1 MNNDFPLSHRG
12 QEPEPSTLYLVGT
25 PIGNLSDISLRAINI
40 LKNVNLIAC
49 EDTRQTRK
57 LMSYLKISNKL
68 ISFNK
73 HNSQKKIPIIV
84 DYLKSGFS
92 IALVSDAGTPL
103 VSDPGYQLVRAV
115 QAMGMPVVPL
125 PGPCAAITALSAAG
139 LPTHSFQFVGFLPA
153 KQNARRTRLDAL
165 KSSDSTII
173 LYEAPHRIL
182 DLLDDVEEVLGAL
195 REVCIAR
202 ELTKTFETVR
212 RDTVATI
219 RDWVKGDA
227 NQQRGEFVVMIA
239 PDTQKEEG
247 VSDEA
252 SNLLH
257 ALADELPPRKA
268 AQIVA
273 DHYGLKSRDLY
284 QLLIDRE

>member
-1 MNNDFPLSHRG
+1 MKAA
-12 QEPEPSTLYLVGT
+12 LYVVPT
-25 PIGNLSDISLRAINI
+25 PIGNIGDMTLRSVEVLQAADM
-40 LKNVNLIAC
+40 IAA
-49 EDTRQTRK
+49 EDTRHSRT
-57 LMSYLKISNKL
+57 LLNHYEISTPV
-68 ISFNK
+68 ISF
-73 HNSQKKIPIIV
+73 HEH
-84 DYLKSGFS
+84 SGES
-92 IALVSDAGTPL
+92 VAVALAERIMQGERIALISDAGTPL

-115 QAMGMPVVPL
+115 QALDMPVVPL

-153 KQNARRTRLDAL
+153 KQNARRSRLDAL
-165 KSSDSTII
+165 KSSESTII

-182 DLLDDVEEVLGAL
+182 DLLDDIEDVLGAP

-212 RDTVATI
+212 RDTVAII

-239 PDTQKEEG
+239 PDTQKGEG

-252 SNLLH
+252 FNLLR
-257 ALADELPPRKA
+257 ALSNELPPRKA

-284 QLLIDRE
+284 QKLIQRE

>member
-1 MNNDFPLSHRG
+1 MKAA
-12 QEPEPSTLYLVGT
+12 LYVVPT
-25 PIGNLSDISLRAINI
+25 PIGNIGDMTLRSVEVLQA
-40 LKNVNLIAC
+40 VDMIAA
-49 EDTRQTRK
+49 EDTRHSRT
-57 LMSYLKISNKL
+57 LLNHYEISTPV
-68 ISFNK
+68 ISF
-73 HNSQKKIPIIV
+73 HEH
-84 DYLKSGFS
+84 SGES
-92 IALVSDAGTPL
+92 VAVALAERIMQGERIALISDAGTPL

-115 QAMGMPVVPL
+115 QALDMPVVPL

-153 KQNARRTRLDAL
+153 KQNARRSRLDAL
-165 KSSDSTII
+165 KSSESTII

-182 DLLDDVEEVLGAL
+182 DLPDDIEDVLGAP

-212 RDTVATI
+212 RDTVAII

-239 PDTQKEEG
+239 PDTQKGEG

-252 SNLLH
+252 FNLLR
-257 ALADELPPRKA
+257 ALSNELPPRKA

-273 DHYGLKSRDLY
+273 DHYGLKSRGLY
-284 QLLIDRE
+284 QKLIQRE

>member
-1 MNNDFPLSHRG
+1 LKAA
-12 QEPEPSTLYLVGT
+12 LYVVPT
-25 PIGNLSDISLRAINI
+25 PIGNIGDMTLRSVEVLQA
-40 LKNVNLIAC
+40 VDMIAA
-49 EDTRQTRK
+49 EDTRHSRT
-57 LMSYLKISNKL
+57 LLNHYEITTPV
-68 ISFNK
+68 ISF
-73 HNSQKKIPIIV
+73 HEHSGEGAAMALAQRIV
-84 DYLKSGFS
+84 EGEG
-92 IALVSDAGTPL
+92 IALISDAGTPL

-115 QAMGMPVVPL
+115 QALGMPVVPL

-139 LPTHSFQFVGFLPA
+139 LPTHSFQFVGFLPS

-165 KSSDSTII
+165 KYSDSTII

-182 DLLDDVEEVLGAL
+182 DLLDDVVEVLGAL

-202 ELTKTFETVR
+202 ELTKTFETIR

-219 RDWVKGDA
+219 RDWVKGDT

-239 PDTQKEEG
+239 PDTQKGVG

-257 ALADELPPRKA
+257 VLADELPPRKA

-273 DHYGLKSRDLY
+273 DHYSLKSRDLY
-284 QLLIDRE
+284 QILINRE

>member
-1 MNNDFPLSHRG
+1 M
-12 QEPEPSTLYLVGT
+12 TLRSVEVLQAVDT
-25 PIGNLSDISLRAINI
+25 
-40 LKNVNLIAC
+40 IAA
-49 EDTRQTRK
+49 EDTRHSRT
-57 LMSYLKISNKL
+57 LLNHYEITTPV
-68 ISFNK
+68 ISF
-73 HNSQKKIPIIV
+73 HEH
-84 DYLKSGFS
+84 SGES
-92 IALVSDAGTPL
+92 AAMALAERIMQGERVALISDAGTPL

-115 QAMGMPVVPL
+115 QAMHMPVVPL

-139 LPTHSFQFVGFLPA
+139 LPTHSFQFVGFLPP
-153 KQNARRTRLDAL
+153 KQNARQTRLDAL
-165 KSSDSTII
+165 KSADSTII

-182 DLLDDVEEVLGAL
+182 GLLDDIEEVLGAL

-212 RDTVATI
+212 RDTVAII
-219 RDWVKGDA
+219 RDWVKGDT

-239 PDTQKEEG
+239 PDTQKGEG

-252 SNLLH
+252 FNLLG

-284 QLLIDRE
+284 QALINRE

>member
-1 MNNDFPLSHRG
+1 MLRNNLLQPI
-12 QEPEPSTLYLVGT
+12 PVG
-25 PIGNLSDISLRAINI
+25 G
-40 LKNVNLIAC
+40 
-49 EDTRQTRK
+49 
-57 LMSYLKISNKL
+57 
-68 ISFNK
+68 
-73 HNSQKKIPIIV
+73 
-84 DYLKSGFS
+84 KS
-92 IALVSDAGTPL
+92 
-103 VSDPGYQLVRAV
+103 
-115 QAMGMPVVPL
+115 
-125 PGPCAAITALSAAG
+125 
-139 LPTHSFQFVGFLPA
+139 
-153 KQNARRTRLDAL
+153 RRRLHAL

-182 DLLDDVEEVLGAL
+182 DLLDDIEGVLGAL

-202 ELTKTFETVR
+202 ELTKKFETVR
-212 RDTVATI
+212 RDTVTII

-239 PDTQKEEG
+239 PDTQKGEG

-252 SNLLH
+252 LNLLR

-284 QLLIDRE
+284 QTLINRE

>member
-1 MNNDFPLSHRG
+1 M
-12 QEPEPSTLYLVGT
+12 TLRSVEVLQAV
-25 PIGNLSDISLRAINI
+25 DM
-40 LKNVNLIAC
+40 IAA
-49 EDTRQTRK
+49 EDTRHSRT
-57 LMSYLKISNKL
+57 LLNHYEITTPV
-68 ISFNK
+68 ISF
-73 HNSQKKIPIIV
+73 HEHSGEGAAMALAERIV
-84 DYLKSGFS
+84 EGERV
-92 IALVSDAGTPL
+92 ALISDAGTPL

-115 QAMGMPVVPL
+115 QALNMPVVPL

-139 LPTHSFQFVGFLPA
+139 LPTHSFQFVGFLPS

-165 KSSDSTII
+165 RSSDSTII

-202 ELTKTFETVR
+202 ELTKTFETIR

-219 RDWVKGDA
+219 RNWVKGDT

-239 PDTQKEEG
+239 PDTQKGVG

-252 SNLLH
+252 LNLLH
-257 ALADELPPRKA
+257 VLADELPPRKA

-284 QLLIDRE
+284 QILINRE

>member
-1 MNNDFPLSHRG
+1 MKAA
-12 QEPEPSTLYLVGT
+12 LYVVPT
-25 PIGNLSDISLRAINI
+25 PIGNIGDMTLRSVEVLQA
-40 LKNVNLIAC
+40 VDMIAA
-49 EDTRQTRK
+49 EDTRHSRT
-57 LMSYLKISNKL
+57 LLNHYEITTPV
-68 ISFNK
+68 ISF
-73 HNSQKKIPIIV
+73 HEH
-84 DYLKSGFS
+84 SGES
-92 IALVSDAGTPL
+92 AAMALAERIAEGERIALISDAGTPL

-115 QAMGMPVVPL
+115 QALNMPVVPL
-125 PGPCAAITALSAAG
+125 PGPCAAVTALSAAG

-153 KQNARRTRLDAL
+153 KKNARRTRLDGL
-165 KSSDSTII
+165 KSSESTII

-182 DLLDDVEEVLGAL
+182 DLLDDIAGVLGAL

-212 RDTVATI
+212 RDTVADI

-239 PDTQKEEG
+239 PDTQRGEG

-252 SNLLH
+252 FNLLR
-257 ALADELPPRKA
+257 ALSEELPPRKA

-284 QLLIDRE
+284 QMLIDRE

>member
-1 MNNDFPLSHRG
+1 MKAA
-12 QEPEPSTLYLVGT
+12 LYVVPT
-25 PIGNLSDISLRAINI
+25 PIGNIGDMTLRSVEVLQA
-40 LKNVNLIAC
+40 VDMIAA
-49 EDTRQTRK
+49 EDTRHSRT
-57 LMSYLKISNKL
+57 LLNHYEITTPV
-68 ISFNK
+68 ISF
-73 HNSQKKIPIIV
+73 HEHSGEGAAMALAERIV
-84 DYLKSGFS
+84 EGERV
-92 IALVSDAGTPL
+92 ALISDAGTPL

-115 QAMGMPVVPL
+115 QALNMPVVPL

-139 LPTHSFQFVGFLPA
+139 LPTHSFQFVGFLPS

-165 KSSDSTII
+165 RSGDSTII

-202 ELTKTFETVR
+202 ELTKTFETIR

-219 RDWVKGDA
+219 RNWVKGDT

-239 PDTQKEEG
+239 PDTQKGVG

-257 ALADELPPRKA
+257 VLADELPPRRA

-284 QLLIDRE
+284 QILINRE

>member
-1 MNNDFPLSHRG
+1 MKAA
-12 QEPEPSTLYLVGT
+12 LYVVPT
-25 PIGNLSDISLRAINI
+25 PIGNIGDMTLRSVEVLQAVDI
-40 LKNVNLIAC
+40 IAA
-49 EDTRQTRK
+49 EDTRHSRT
-57 LMSYLKISNKL
+57 LLNHYEISTPV
-68 ISFNK
+68 ISF
-73 HNSQKKIPIIV
+73 HEH
-84 DYLKSGFS
+84 SGES
-92 IALVSDAGTPL
+92 VAVALAERIMQGERIALISDAGTPL

-115 QAMGMPVVPL
+115 QALDMPVVPL

-153 KQNARRTRLDAL
+153 KQNARRSRLDAL
-165 KSSDSTII
+165 KSSESTII

-182 DLLDDVEEVLGAL
+182 DLLDDIEGVLGAP

-212 RDTVATI
+212 RDTVAII

-239 PDTQKEEG
+239 PDTQKGEG

-252 SNLLH
+252 FNLLR
-257 ALADELPPRKA
+257 ALSNELPPRKA

-284 QLLIDRE
+284 QKLIQRE

>member
-1 MNNDFPLSHRG
+1 MYGEERELKAA
-12 QEPEPSTLYLVGT
+12 LYVVPT
-25 PIGNLSDISLRAINI
+25 PIGNIADMTLRSVEVLQA
-40 LKNVNLIAC
+40 VDVIAA
-49 EDTRQTRK
+49 EDTRHSRTLLNHYEITTPTVSFHEHSGESAAMALADRVAQGQ
-57 LMSYLKISNKL
+57 SVAL
-68 ISFNK
+68 I
-73 HNSQKKIPIIV
+73 
-84 DYLKSGFS
+84 
-92 IALVSDAGTPL
+92 SDAGTPL

-115 QAMGMPVVPL
+115 QSLDMPIVPL

-139 LPTHSFQFVGFLPA
+139 LSTHSFQFVGFLPA
-153 KQNARRTRLDAL
+153 KRGGRRARLETL

-182 DLLDDVEEVLGAL
+182 DLLDDIEHVLGAA

-212 RDTVATI
+212 RDSAADI
-219 RDWVKGDA
+219 RDWVRGDP

-239 PDTQKEEG
+239 AEVGKAEG

-252 SNLLH
+252 LNLLRS
-257 ALADELPPRKA
+257 LSSELPPRKA

-284 QLLIDRE
+284 QILISRE

>member
-1 MNNDFPLSHRG
+1 MKAA
-12 QEPEPSTLYLVGT
+12 LYVVPT
-25 PIGNLSDISLRAINI
+25 PIGNIADMTLRSVEVLQA
-40 LKNVNLIAC
+40 VDMIAA
-49 EDTRQTRK
+49 EDTRHSRT
-57 LMSYLKISNKL
+57 LLNHYEITTPV
-68 ISFNK
+68 ISF
-73 HNSQKKIPIIV
+73 HEHSGEGAAMALAQRIV
-84 DYLKSGFS
+84 EGER
-92 IALVSDAGTPL
+92 IALISDAGTPL

-115 QAMGMPVVPL
+115 QALNMPVVPL

-139 LPTHSFQFVGFLPA
+139 LPTHSFQFVGFLPS

-165 KSSDSTII
+165 KSRDSTLI

-202 ELTKTFETVR
+202 ELTKTFETIR

-219 RDWVKGDA
+219 RDWVKDDT

-239 PDTQKEEG
+239 PDTQKGEG

-257 ALADELPPRKA
+257 VLADELPPRRA

-284 QLLIDRE
+284 QILINRE

>member
-1 MNNDFPLSHRG
+1 M
-12 QEPEPSTLYLVGT
+12 TLRSVEVLQAVDT
-25 PIGNLSDISLRAINI
+25 
-40 LKNVNLIAC
+40 IAA
-49 EDTRQTRK
+49 EDTRHSRT
-57 LMSYLKISNKL
+57 LLNHYEITTPV
-68 ISFNK
+68 ISF
-73 HNSQKKIPIIV
+73 HEH
-84 DYLKSGFS
+84 SGES
-92 IALVSDAGTPL
+92 AAMALAERIMQGERVALISDAGTPL

-115 QAMGMPVVPL
+115 QAMNMPVVPL

-139 LPTHSFQFVGFLPA
+139 LPTHSFQFVGFLPP

-182 DLLDDVEEVLGAL
+182 NLLDDIEEVLGAL

-212 RDTVATI
+212 RDTVAII

-239 PDTQKEEG
+239 PDTQKGEG

-252 SNLLH
+252 FNLLR

-284 QLLIDRE
+284 QTLINRE